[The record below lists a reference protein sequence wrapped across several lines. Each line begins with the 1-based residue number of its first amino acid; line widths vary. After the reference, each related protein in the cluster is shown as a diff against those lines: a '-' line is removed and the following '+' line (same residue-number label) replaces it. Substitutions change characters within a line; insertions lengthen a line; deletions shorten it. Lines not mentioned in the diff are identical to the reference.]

1 MDRLQAL
8 RAEIDALSISEGTIT
23 SGTTAVGIGSS
34 SGRVIMSLGEL
45 TLRGMRSLNLRVKLR
60 NISVQLSQADEI
72 KVPDETYNVLL
83 ELQRTGLYSNAIR
96 FAAWDI
102 ILREMEQLRTEA
114 LIRAILRWPW
124 IEIQIFIRQL
134 ELSRLSG
141 WELYPGS
148 PVKRNVTVVLGYAE
162 AASKSFYAMIKA
174 VIEFSCLQEPVDLE
188 QIVLIQDSAPAPLVL
203 MLEREKVDIFIRAL
217 LQHTSPQIE
226 LYLRELVLSRLAFSG
241 WMQRALDL
249 RQIIENLLKVLK
261 SVRAVDSSIVKNTLD
276 VTEITP
282 FLIVAMADTST
293 RYHDKPLYKNKY
305 RAVISVISRAKT
317 AIDLQWALFL
327 LEMQE
332 EPIVLMMSPNA
343 IYQFI
348 GLVRLHAP
356 SKTQHFFQHFVFS
369 KTPKWEHH
377 SRSAY
382 PQMVANIREI
392 SRTLGDL
399 DASPIRNL
407 SGSKHASPF
416 LRDRRVLSTI
426 VENLH
431 LHDLPLLAAFL
442 DMTVEPIIL
451 ALSDHEIKNFI
462 NVLVQY
468 PTSEVDKWFRR
479 LILDK
484 SFVGVQDL
492 EHEDVVEN
500 NVIRVLLTIW
510 KHKPSTVHGLLTDV
524 QISNRASNSMVHNT
538 SRIVSNIKLCILIAI
553 LGDMQDH
560 NYLDRISPF
569 LKQEPV
575 PAILLTRQAG
585 IKAFTAALKQ
595 YPLAEASRLIDEL
608 ILSKLWTC
616 IHQPRGAQNRIV
628 TNLLEVVHEIWRY
641 DASIVCKVDNVDAVI
656 SLLPNTTISQAVLPE
671 NILQPLI
678 ILAGCYRS
686 DATSP
691 PLFAIGSMELAI
703 TQLSHL
709 AGSLKAAS
717 LPNSPN
723 RQDVQVDTSTSNE
736 TKSPELVIRL
746 CAEIWITLRWILS
759 LVSLKFDDI
768 LPPSIHQVLFELV
781 GITPNQRGAVI
792 MYTMDGPPNHS
803 VAHVAVGRME
813 SAACD
818 LLSAE
823 IQRGN
828 IGESILSVLALVN
841 NSATSAVVL
850 REMSE
855 GTKLRRVN

>member
-348 GLVRLHAP
+348 GSSERIRLC
-356 SKTQHFFQHFVFS
+356 QG
-369 KTPKWEHH
+369 
-377 SRSAY
+377 
-382 PQMVANIREI
+382 NII
-392 SRTLGDL
+392 Q
-399 DASPIRNL
+399 
-407 SGSKHASPF
+407 
-416 LRDRRVLSTI
+416 
-426 VENLH
+426 
-431 LHDLPLLAAFL
+431 AFL

-484 SFVGVQDL
+484 SFVGIEGKRRDTMVENMLQIACVVWKQDLTTLRKLVTSSHLLEFLSEMTTPSPAYSLFISILQLMKRTVDYDDVVPLIMMADSEGMESDMIIDSLLWRSSIQIDLFTRSLVLLKALKWVQDL

-608 ILSKLWTC
+608 ILSKLWT
-616 IHQPRGAQNRIV
+616 
-628 TNLLEVVHEIWRY
+628 W
-641 DASIVCKVDNVDAVI
+641 
-656 SLLPNTTISQAVLPE
+656 
-671 NILQPLI
+671 
-678 ILAGCYRS
+678 
-686 DATSP
+686 
-691 PLFAIGSMELAI
+691 
-703 TQLSHL
+703 
-709 AGSLKAAS
+709 
-717 LPNSPN
+717 
-723 RQDVQVDTSTSNE
+723 
-736 TKSPELVIRL
+736 
-746 CAEIWITLRWILS
+746 
-759 LVSLKFDDI
+759 
-768 LPPSIHQVLFELV
+768 
-781 GITPNQRGAVI
+781 
-792 MYTMDGPPNHS
+792 S
-803 VAHVAVGRME
+803 VFY
-813 SAACD
+813 S
-818 LLSAE
+818 S
-823 IQRGN
+823 
-828 IGESILSVLALVN
+828 
-841 NSATSAVVL
+841 
-850 REMSE
+850 
-855 GTKLRRVN
+855 KL